1 MALKPAVNQVNLL
14 LLLLQ
19 PGARGPRFHWRRG
32 TVHHMRET
40 HRSFARKLEEA
51 QVVPLASPYHYYYTM
66 STRKERRS
74 LQPILID
81 DNGTPATWTFGL
93 VFQQAIDRQDRTLLQ
108 SRRTLQLYWNH
119 RRYTLNR
126 NPPTTTGQGLVAT
139 TTCLVGYTPLRLHT
153 LQDTPTRHH
162 LANRH
167 LAGDRLR
174 IGAFASHTGHQ
185 DYQPP
190 S

>member
-1 MALKPAVNQVNLL
+1 
-14 LLLLQ
+14 
-19 PGARGPRFHWRRG
+19 
-32 TVHHMRET
+32 MRET
-40 HRSFARKLEEA
+40 LRS
-51 QVVPLASPYHYYYTM
+51 LAIPNQPKSTSCAFPYYYNYNYIVATGR
-66 STRKERRS
+66 TDDKPTVS
-74 LQPILID
+74 LCTD
-81 DNGTPATWTFGL
+81 NNGTPVTWTL
-93 VFQQAIDRQDRTLLQ
+93 VLFQQAIDRQDRTLQ

>member
-1 MALKPAVNQVNLL
+1 
-14 LLLLQ
+14 
-19 PGARGPRFHWRRG
+19 
-32 TVHHMRET
+32 MRET

-174 IGAFASHTGHQ
+174 IEPSHHTPVIKTTNHLPDDPPPTLTTDHSTTDYSMARPTNGNNFTGIH
-185 DYQPP
+185 PI
-190 S
+190 